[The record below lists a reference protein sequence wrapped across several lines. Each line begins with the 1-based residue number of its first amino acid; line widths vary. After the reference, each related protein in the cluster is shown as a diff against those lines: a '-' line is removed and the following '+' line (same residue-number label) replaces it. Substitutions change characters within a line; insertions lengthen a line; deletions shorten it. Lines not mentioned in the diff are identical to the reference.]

1 MCLTNYTS
9 THTAHHTEVTVG
21 FEVEIITV
29 DEGDETYMACV
40 ELNRAVAEDVTVN
53 LETEDGDAIDGS
65 GTLTH
70 SHAHSLTH
78 THTQITLL
86 RQSQPLSL

>member
-1 MCLTNYTS
+1 M
-9 THTAHHTEVTVG
+9 TVG

-53 LETEDGDAIDGS
+53 LETEDGDAVDGS

-70 SHAHSLTH
+70 SHTHTHTLTHTHTHIH

-86 RQSQPLSL
+86 RQSQPLSS